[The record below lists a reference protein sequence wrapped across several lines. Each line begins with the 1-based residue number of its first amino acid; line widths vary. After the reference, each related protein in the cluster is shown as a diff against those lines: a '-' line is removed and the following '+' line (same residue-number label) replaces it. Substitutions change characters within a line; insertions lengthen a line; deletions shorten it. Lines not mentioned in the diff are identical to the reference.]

1 MARPQVKSG
10 MATLATNWV
19 PANPL
24 TAFGVIA
31 IGYCY
36 QLYLAKTELVTNVFA
51 DAEALRVVSLAIAVV
66 ISTAIVSR
74 ALKEAVKLYTEAKW
88 PPTVPVEQPLIAV
101 SNFDLSVTPTPEPPS
116 EPAP

>member
-1 MARPQVKSG
+1 MAKPQVKSG

-74 ALKEAVKLYTEAKW
+74 ALKEAVKIYAEAKW
-88 PPTVPVEQPLIAV
+88 AREEEIPVETVPDAIE
-101 SNFDLSVTPTPEPPS
+101 PTPPP